1 MERRR
6 VLGLVA
12 GALLVFGGLA
22 NAGQEPALESTP
34 ERRAAVLAAR
44 TNLGNASDPVVG
56 VTAVEV
62 VGFAWHGDYRAVKYP
77 RLRIRDLQDGR
88 IVASTTG
95 TVLGEFSFIGLSG
108 GSYLIELVD
117 DDDRVL
123 AVGQALALV
132 PGETVSTFVIWVEG
146 LADQRFALAGSG
158 GTRRFGGSAPAVVQ
172 AASGA
177 QVTGLGGGSN
187 AASNEQ

>member
-1 MERRR
+1 
-6 VLGLVA
+6 LVA
-12 GALLVFGGLA
+12 GALLVFGGVA
-22 NAGQEPALESTP
+22 DAGQEPALESTP
-34 ERRAAVLAAR
+34 MRRAAVLAAR
-44 TNLGNASDPVVG
+44 ANLGSASDSGFG
-56 VTAVEV
+56 VAAVQV
-62 VGFAWHGDYRAVKYP
+62 VGFAWHGDYKPVEYP
-77 RLRIRDLQDGR
+77 RLRICDLQDGR
-88 IVASTTG
+88 VVASTTG

-123 AVGQALALV
+123 AVGQVLALL

-146 LADQRFALAGSG
+146 LADQRFALAGSS

-177 QVTGLGGGSN
+177 QVTALGGGSN